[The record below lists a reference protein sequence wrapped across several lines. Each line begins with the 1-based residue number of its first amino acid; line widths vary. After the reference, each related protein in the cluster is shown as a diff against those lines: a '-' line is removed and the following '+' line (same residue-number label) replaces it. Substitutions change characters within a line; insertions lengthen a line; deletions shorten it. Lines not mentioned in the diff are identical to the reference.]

1 MGSPIQ
7 FCSLDSTRGDTLHG
21 HTFFVY
27 RVILVIKLDCEFC
40 FAKLAS
46 KTYNLS
52 VLRLALLPKINIAP
66 H

>member
-21 HTFFVY
+21 HTFFVQ

-40 FAKLAS
+40 FAKLAL
-46 KTYNLS
+46 KAHKLY
-52 VLRLALLPKINIAP
+52 VLRLDLLPK
-66 H
+66 